1 MAPHRRHIRGPSI
14 QEPQTEQKTE
24 IEAGFAKDIAQPKS
38 IYQFLMGLLRKVVFC
53 LC

>member
-1 MAPHRRHIRGPSI
+1 MAPHRRHIRGLSI

-38 IYQFLMGLLRKVVFC
+38 IHQFLTGLLRKVVFC
-53 LC
+53 PC